1 MTEDGVNS
9 SRVTAEQV
17 ARMTFEAIRD
27 DRFYIYSHPNRL
39 AGIAARLSELLEQRN
54 PGDPLT
60 GLPQVRAKLETAVR
74 L

>member
-1 MTEDGVNS
+1 
-9 SRVTAEQV
+9 
-17 ARMTFEAIRD
+17 MTFEAIRD